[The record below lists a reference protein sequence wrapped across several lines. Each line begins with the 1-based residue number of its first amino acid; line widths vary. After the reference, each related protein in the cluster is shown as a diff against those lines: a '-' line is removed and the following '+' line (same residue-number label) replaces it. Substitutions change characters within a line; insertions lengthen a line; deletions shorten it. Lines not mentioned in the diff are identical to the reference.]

1 MVAEKDWW
9 CVTVVFIKH
18 NPVNLERYG
27 IHEVEWCSCGD
38 SGQAVART
46 SNAVVLRH
54 TPSGLVVKCH
64 QTRSLERNRTLARQ
78 TLVDKLDRL
87 INGDDCVAEQQRRLD
102 ERRDR
107 AAHSKARKLDELKRT
122 WRDREGIS

>member
-1 MVAEKDWW
+1 M
-9 CVTVVFIKH
+9 
-18 NPVNLERYG
+18 
-27 IHEVEWCSCGD
+27 
-38 SGQAVART
+38 ART

-122 WRDREGIS
+122 WRDRKGIS